1 MSDDAA
7 KRYQLKVALE
17 LREFDGESVAYCDLT
32 GDTIRLAPLSRAV
45 IDHLSQQSADMN
57 ELCGALASR
66 FGTALDAGFSELVEG
81 AVEDL
86 RVFGIIK
93 ANPI

>member
-1 MSDDAA
+1 MSVEGP

-17 LREFDGESVAYCDLT
+17 LRELDGESVAYCDLT
-32 GDTIRLAPLSRAV
+32 GNTIKLAPLSRAV
-45 IDHLSQQSADMN
+45 IDHLSQQSADMR

-66 FGTALDAGFSELVEG
+66 FGAALDAGFSELVEG

-86 RVFGIIK
+86 QIFGIIK
-93 ANPI
+93 ADPL